1 MLRLISISI
10 ISYLTGLF
18 KEFKSYHVSSVF
30 DISIIFDAE
39 EFLSLP
45 RKATDWLVTPCEQGR
60 KIYCYKKTL
69 FYIEIEM
76 LKQAQ
81 THEVLNTSEF
91 IENEVLNV
99 YMLFE
104 LLNKTKGL

>member
-1 MLRLISISI
+1 M
-10 ISYLTGLF
+10 
-18 KEFKSYHVSSVF
+18 SSVL

-45 RKATDWLVTPCEQGR
+45 RKATDWLGTPCEEGR
-60 KIYCYKKTL
+60 NIYCYKKTL
-69 FYIEIEM
+69 FYIEIQM
-76 LKQAQ
+76 LKQVQ

-104 LLNKTKGL
+104 LLNKTKDL